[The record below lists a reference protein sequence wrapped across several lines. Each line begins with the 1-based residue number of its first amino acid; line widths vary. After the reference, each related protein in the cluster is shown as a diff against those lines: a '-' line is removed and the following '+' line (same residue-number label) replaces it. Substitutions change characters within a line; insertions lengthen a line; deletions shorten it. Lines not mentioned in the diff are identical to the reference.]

1 MSKEDDRK
9 KYADELLNAMHEY
22 HGSMFRTEIDNEI
35 LNDVFEMAGT
45 KRIYT
50 SNYARS
56 GRNSHAV
63 SISAS
68 APDYYAGEHIS
79 SLVPTWHMI
88 REYKS
93 GRMSKEEYS
102 QLYIALM
109 KARNGTAEEIYN
121 SIPHKTIML
130 CYEKPGDF
138 CHRRVLA
145 DWIEDEIDVK
155 IPEWISDDE
164 IKKEAVVDSFLEF

>member
-1 MSKEDDRK
+1 MNKTEKVLDAITD
-9 KYADELLNAMHEY
+9 Y
-22 HGSMFRTEIDNEI
+22 HASQICTDIDNDV
-35 LNDVFEMAGT
+35 LSDVFKQAGT

-93 GRMSKEEYS
+93 GRMDKEEYS

-109 KARNGTAEEIYN
+109 KARNGTAEKIY
-121 SIPHKTIML
+121 STIPHETIML

-145 DWIEDEIDVK
+145 DWIEDELGVK
-155 IPEWISDDE
+155 IPEWISEDE
-164 IKKEAVVDSFLEF
+164 VKKEAIVDSLLNF